1 MNLLNKFLNRT
12 EFESYEDFYKNYSL
26 KYDDDFNFGF
36 DVVDEYAKICP
47 EKRAL
52 VWCDDEGREKIIN
65 YGELSRYTNKTANYF
80 KSLGIKK
87 GDMVMLILK
96 RHYEFWYSI
105 IALHKLGA
113 VTIPATHLLT
123 KKDIIYRCNSA
134 KIKLIV
140 CAEDDNVTK
149 HIEESLSDTP
159 TVKAVVIDR
168 GEKKGW
174 ESFEKGV
181 EEASDVFE
189 RPEGLEKTSVSD
201 TMLLYF
207 TSGTTGNPKMV
218 CHNFAYPLGHIP
230 TAAYWHNVSDDGLH
244 LTVADTGWGKAVWGK
259 LYGQMIA
266 GTGIFIYDYSSRF
279 EPSDLLKMVE
289 KYKITTFCAPPTI
302 YRFFIK
308 ADLTKFDLSS
318 LKHCTTAGEA
328 LNPEVYKKFFEATGL
343 KLYEGFGQ
351 TESCLSLATY
361 KWETPH
367 TGSMGKPSPY
377 YKAFLINDEGEV
389 CDPGQTGEIVFDM
402 SEGTPIGVFKGYLY
416 DEEKTK
422 EVLDGK
428 YYHTGDLAW
437 CDEDGFYW
445 YVGRVDDVIKSSG
458 YRIGPF
464 EVESAL
470 MEHPAVFETAITA
483 VPDEIRGQVV
493 KATIVLAKGYTP
505 SDELVKELQNHVKRT
520 TAPYKYP
527 RIIEFA
533 DELPKTISGK
543 IRRVELREKDSKKQ
557 K

>member
-1 MNLLNKFLNRT
+1 MNLLNRFLERT
-12 EFESYEDFYKNYSL
+12 EFESYEDFYKNYKL
-26 KYDDDFNFGF
+26 KYDEDFNFGF
-36 DVVDEYAKICP
+36 DVVDEYARICP
-47 EKRAL
+47 TKKAL

-65 YGELSRYTNKTANYF
+65 YGELSKYTNKTANYF

-123 KKDIIYRCNSA
+123 KKDVVYRCNSA
-134 KIKLIV
+134 KIKMIV
-140 CAEDDNVTK
+140 CADDDVVTK
-149 HIEESLSDTP
+149 HIEDSLPETP
-159 TVKAVVIDR
+159 TVKAIVVDR
-168 GEKKGW
+168 GEKEGW
-174 ESFEKGV
+174 HSFEKGV

-189 RPEGLEKTSVSD
+189 RPDGDQKTTIND
-201 TMLLYF
+201 NMLLYF

-230 TAAYWHNVSDDGLH
+230 TAAYWHNVKDDGLH

-279 EPSDLLKMVE
+279 EPSDLLEMVE

-318 LKHCTTAGEA
+318 LTHCTTAGEA
-328 LNPEVYKKFFEATGL
+328 LNPEVYNKFLEATGL

-377 YKAFLINDEGEV
+377 YKADLLNEEGEI

-402 SEGTPIGVFKGYLY
+402 SNGAPIGVFTGYLY

-505 SDELVKELQNHVKRT
+505 SDELIKELQNHVKRT

-543 IRRVELREKDSKKQ
+543 IRRVELREKDNKK

>member
-1 MNLLNKFLNRT
+1 MNLLNRFLDRT
-12 EFESYEDFYKNYSL
+12 EFDSYEDFYENYNL
-26 KYDDDFNFGF
+26 KYNDDFNFGF
-36 DVVDEYAKICP
+36 DVVDEYARICP
-47 EKRAL
+47 EKQAL
-52 VWCDDEGREKIIN
+52 VWCDDEGRERKFN
-65 YGELSRYTNKTANYF
+65 YGELSKYTNKTANYF

-96 RHYEFWYSI
+96 RHYEFWFSI

-123 KKDIIYRCNSA
+123 KKDVVYRCNSA
-134 KIKLIV
+134 KIKMIV
-140 CAEDDNVTK
+140 CADDDVVTK
-149 HIEESLSDTP
+149 HIEDSLAESP
-159 TVKAVVIDR
+159 TVKAIVVDR
-168 GEKKGW
+168 GEKEGW
-174 ESFEKGV
+174 HSFEKGV
-181 EEASDVFE
+181 EAASDVFE
-189 RPEGLEKTSVSD
+189 RPTGDEKTSVKD

-207 TSGTTGNPKMV
+207 TSGTTGEPKMV

-230 TAAYWHNVSDDGLH
+230 TAAYWHNVKDDGLH

-289 KYKITTFCAPPTI
+289 KYQITTYCAPPTI

-308 ADLTKFDLSS
+308 ADLTKFNLSS
-318 LKHCTTAGEA
+318 LTHCTTAGEA
-328 LNPEVYKKFFEATGL
+328 LNPEVYKKFLEATGL

-377 YKAFLINDEGEV
+377 YKAYLLNDEGEV

-402 SEGTPIGVFKGYLY
+402 SDGAPIGVFSGYLY

-543 IRRVELREKDSKKQ
+543 IRRVELREKDNKK

>member
-1 MNLLNKFLNRT
+1 MNLLNRFLDRT
-12 EFESYEDFYKNYSL
+12 EFDSYEDFYENYNL
-26 KYDDDFNFGF
+26 KYNDDFNFGF
-36 DVVDEYAKICP
+36 DVVDEYARICP
-47 EKRAL
+47 EKQAL
-52 VWCDDEGREKIIN
+52 VWCDDEGRERKFN
-65 YGELSRYTNKTANYF
+65 YGELSKYTNKTANYF

-96 RHYEFWYSI
+96 RHYEFWFSI

-123 KKDIIYRCNSA
+123 KKDVVYRCNSA
-134 KIKLIV
+134 KIKMIV
-140 CAEDDNVTK
+140 CADDDVVTK
-149 HIEESLSDTP
+149 HIEDSLAESP
-159 TVKAVVIDR
+159 TVKAIVVDR
-168 GEKKGW
+168 GEKEGW
-174 ESFEKGV
+174 HSFEKGV
-181 EEASDVFE
+181 EAASDVFE
-189 RPEGLEKTSVSD
+189 RPTGDEKTSIKD

-207 TSGTTGNPKMV
+207 TSGTTGEPKMV

-230 TAAYWHNVSDDGLH
+230 TAAYWHNVKDDGLH

-289 KYKITTFCAPPTI
+289 KYQITTFCAPPTI

-308 ADLTKFDLSS
+308 ADLTKFILSS
-318 LKHCTTAGEA
+318 LTHCTTAGEA
-328 LNPEVYKKFFEATGL
+328 LNPEVYKKFLEATGL

-377 YKAFLINDEGEV
+377 YKAYLLNDEGEV

-402 SEGTPIGVFKGYLY
+402 SDGAPIGVFSGYLY

-543 IRRVELREKDSKKQ
+543 IRRVELREKDNKK

>member
-1 MNLLNKFLNRT
+1 MNLLNKFLDRT
-12 EFESYEDFYKNYSL
+12 EFDSYEDFYENYNL
-26 KYDDDFNFGF
+26 KYNDDFNFGF
-36 DVVDEYAKICP
+36 DVVDEYARICP
-47 EKRAL
+47 EKQAL
-52 VWCDDEGREKIIN
+52 VWCDDEGRERKFN
-65 YGELSRYTNKTANYF
+65 YGELSKYTNKTANYF

-96 RHYEFWYSI
+96 RHYEFWFSI

-123 KKDIIYRCNSA
+123 KKDVVYRCNSA
-134 KIKLIV
+134 KIKMIV
-140 CAEDDNVTK
+140 CADDDVVTK
-149 HIEESLSDTP
+149 HIEDSLSESP
-159 TVKAVVIDR
+159 TVKAIVVDR
-168 GEKKGW
+168 GEKEGW
-174 ESFEKGV
+174 HSFEKGV
-181 EEASDVFE
+181 EAASDVFE
-189 RPEGLEKTSVSD
+189 RPTGDEKTSVKD

-207 TSGTTGNPKMV
+207 TSGTTGEPKMV

-230 TAAYWHNVSDDGLH
+230 TAAYWHNVKDDGLH

-289 KYKITTFCAPPTI
+289 KYQITTFCAPPTI

-308 ADLTKFDLSS
+308 ADLTKFNLSS
-318 LKHCTTAGEA
+318 LTHCTTAGEA
-328 LNPEVYKKFFEATGL
+328 LNPEVYKKFLEATGL

-377 YKAFLINDEGEV
+377 YKAYLLNDEGEV

-402 SEGTPIGVFKGYLY
+402 SDGAPIGVFSGYLY

-543 IRRVELREKDSKKQ
+543 IRRVELREKDNKK

>member
-1 MNLLNKFLNRT
+1 MNLLNRFLERT
-12 EFESYEDFYKNYSL
+12 EFESYEDFYKNYKL
-26 KYDDDFNFGF
+26 KYDEDFNFGF
-36 DVVDEYAKICP
+36 DVVDEYARICP
-47 EKRAL
+47 TKKAL

-65 YGELSRYTNKTANYF
+65 YGELSKYTNKTANYF

-123 KKDIIYRCNSA
+123 KKDVVYRCNSA
-134 KIKLIV
+134 KIKMIV
-140 CAEDDNVTK
+140 CADDDVVTK
-149 HIEESLSDTP
+149 HIEDSLPETP
-159 TVKAVVIDR
+159 TVKAIVVDR
-168 GEKKGW
+168 GEKEGW
-174 ESFEKGV
+174 HSFEKGV

-189 RPEGLEKTSVSD
+189 RPDGDQKTTIND
-201 TMLLYF
+201 NMLLYF

-230 TAAYWHNVSDDGLH
+230 TAAYWHNVKDDGLH

-266 GTGIFIYDYSSRF
+266 GTGVFIYDYSSRF
-279 EPSDLLKMVE
+279 EPSDLLEMVE

-318 LKHCTTAGEA
+318 LTHCTTAGEA
-328 LNPEVYKKFFEATGL
+328 LNPEVYNKFLETTGL

-377 YKAFLINDEGEV
+377 YKADLLNEEGEI

-402 SEGTPIGVFKGYLY
+402 SNGTPIGVFTGYLY

-505 SDELVKELQNHVKRT
+505 SDELIKELQNHVKRT

-543 IRRVELREKDSKKQ
+543 IRRVELREKDNKK

>member
-1 MNLLNKFLNRT
+1 MNLLNRFLDRT
-12 EFESYEDFYKNYSL
+12 EFDSYEDFYENYNL
-26 KYDDDFNFGF
+26 KYNDDFNFGF
-36 DVVDEYAKICP
+36 DVVDEYARICP
-47 EKRAL
+47 EKQAL
-52 VWCDDEGREKIIN
+52 VWCDDEGRERKFN
-65 YGELSRYTNKTANYF
+65 YGELSKYTNKTANYF

-96 RHYEFWYSI
+96 RHYEFWFSI

-123 KKDIIYRCNSA
+123 KKDVVSRCNSA
-134 KIKLIV
+134 KIKMIV
-140 CAEDDNVTK
+140 CADDDVVTK
-149 HIEESLSDTP
+149 HIEDSLAESP
-159 TVKAVVIDR
+159 TVKAIVVDR
-168 GEKKGW
+168 GEKEGW
-174 ESFEKGV
+174 HSFEKGV
-181 EEASDVFE
+181 EAASDVFE
-189 RPEGLEKTSVSD
+189 RPTGDEKTSIKD

-207 TSGTTGNPKMV
+207 TSGTTGEPKMV

-230 TAAYWHNVSDDGLH
+230 TAAYWHNVKDDGLH

-289 KYKITTFCAPPTI
+289 KYQITTFCAPPTI

-308 ADLTKFDLSS
+308 ADLTKFNLSS
-318 LKHCTTAGEA
+318 LTHCTTAGEA
-328 LNPEVYKKFFEATGL
+328 LNPEVYKKFLEATGL

-377 YKAFLINDEGEV
+377 YKAYLLNDEGEV

-402 SEGTPIGVFKGYLY
+402 SDGAPIGVFSGYLY

-543 IRRVELREKDSKKQ
+543 IRRVELREKDNKK

>member
-1 MNLLNKFLNRT
+1 MNLLNRFLDRT
-12 EFESYEDFYKNYSL
+12 EFDSYEDFYENYNL
-26 KYDDDFNFGF
+26 KYNDDFNFGF
-36 DVVDEYAKICP
+36 DVVDEYARICP
-47 EKRAL
+47 EKQAL
-52 VWCDDEGREKIIN
+52 VWCDDEGRERKFN
-65 YGELSRYTNKTANYF
+65 YGELSKYTNKTANYF

-96 RHYEFWYSI
+96 RHYEFWFSI

-123 KKDIIYRCNSA
+123 KKDVVYRCNSA
-134 KIKLIV
+134 KIKMIV
-140 CAEDDNVTK
+140 CADDDVVTK
-149 HIEESLSDTP
+149 HIEDSLAESP
-159 TVKAVVIDR
+159 TVKAIVVDR
-168 GEKKGW
+168 GEKEGW
-174 ESFEKGV
+174 HSFEKGV
-181 EEASDVFE
+181 EAASDVFE
-189 RPEGLEKTSVSD
+189 RPTGDEKTSVKD

-207 TSGTTGNPKMV
+207 TSGTTGEPKMV

-230 TAAYWHNVSDDGLH
+230 TAAYWHNVKDDGLH

-289 KYKITTFCAPPTI
+289 KYQITTYCAPPTI

-308 ADLTKFDLSS
+308 ADLTKFNLSS
-318 LKHCTTAGEA
+318 LTHCTTAGEA
-328 LNPEVYKKFFEATGL
+328 LNPEVYKKFLEATGL

-377 YKAFLINDEGEV
+377 YKAYLLNDEGEV

-402 SEGTPIGVFKGYLY
+402 SDGAPIGVFSGYLY

-470 MEHPAVFETAITA
+470 IEHPAVVECAITGA
-483 VPDEIRGQVV
+483 PDPIRGQVV
-493 KATIVLAKGYTP
+493 KATVVLAKGYIP
-505 SDELVKELQNHVKRT
+505 SDELVKELQNHVKKV

-527 RIIEFA
+527 RIIEFV
-533 DELPKTISGK
+533 DVLPKTLGGK
-543 IRRVELREKDSKKQ
+543 IKRAEIRKKNHEA
-557 K
+557 

>member
-1 MNLLNKFLNRT
+1 MNLLNKFLDRT
-12 EFESYEDFYKNYSL
+12 EFDSYEDFYENYNL
-26 KYDDDFNFGF
+26 KYNDDFNFGF
-36 DVVDEYAKICP
+36 DVVDEYARICP
-47 EKRAL
+47 EKQAL
-52 VWCDDEGREKIIN
+52 VWCDDEGRERKFN
-65 YGELSRYTNKTANYF
+65 YGELSKYTNKTANYF

-96 RHYEFWYSI
+96 RHYEFWFSI

-123 KKDIIYRCNSA
+123 KKDVVYRCNSA
-134 KIKLIV
+134 KIKMIV
-140 CAEDDNVTK
+140 CADDDVVTK
-149 HIEESLSDTP
+149 HIEYSLSESP
-159 TVKAVVIDR
+159 TVKAIVVDR
-168 GEKKGW
+168 GEKEGW
-174 ESFEKGV
+174 HSFEKGV
-181 EEASDVFE
+181 EAASDVFE
-189 RPEGLEKTSVSD
+189 RPTGDEKTSVKD

-207 TSGTTGNPKMV
+207 TSGTTGEPKMV

-230 TAAYWHNVSDDGLH
+230 TAAYWHNVKDDGLH

-289 KYKITTFCAPPTI
+289 KYQITTFCAPPTI

-308 ADLTKFDLSS
+308 ADLTKFNLSS
-318 LKHCTTAGEA
+318 LTHCTTAGEA
-328 LNPEVYKKFFEATGL
+328 LNPEVYKKFLEATGL

-377 YKAFLINDEGEV
+377 YKAYLLNDEGEV

-402 SEGTPIGVFKGYLY
+402 SDGAPIGVFSGYLY

-543 IRRVELREKDSKKQ
+543 IRRVELREKDNKK

>member
-1 MNLLNKFLNRT
+1 MLNRFLERT
-12 EFESYEDFYKNYSL
+12 EFESYEDFYKNYKL
-26 KYDDDFNFGF
+26 KYDEDFNFGF
-36 DVVDEYAKICP
+36 DVVDEYARICP
-47 EKRAL
+47 TKKAL

-65 YGELSRYTNKTANYF
+65 YGELSKYTNKTANYF

-123 KKDIIYRCNSA
+123 KKDVVYRCNSA
-134 KIKLIV
+134 KIKMIV
-140 CAEDDNVTK
+140 CADDDVVTK
-149 HIEESLSDTP
+149 HIEDSLPETP
-159 TVKAVVIDR
+159 TVKAIVVDR
-168 GEKKGW
+168 GEKEGW
-174 ESFEKGV
+174 HSFEKGV

-189 RPEGLEKTSVSD
+189 RPDGDQKTTIND
-201 TMLLYF
+201 NMLLYF

-230 TAAYWHNVSDDGLH
+230 TAAYWHNVKDDGLH

-279 EPSDLLKMVE
+279 EPSDLLEMVE

-318 LKHCTTAGEA
+318 LTHCTTAGEA
-328 LNPEVYKKFFEATGL
+328 LNPEVYNKFLEATGL

-377 YKAFLINDEGEV
+377 YKADLLNEKGEI

-402 SEGTPIGVFKGYLY
+402 SNGTPIGVFTGYLY

-505 SDELVKELQNHVKRT
+505 SDELIKELQNHVKRT

-543 IRRVELREKDSKKQ
+543 IRRVELREKDNKK

>member
-1 MNLLNKFLNRT
+1 MNLLNRFLDRT
-12 EFESYEDFYKNYSL
+12 EFDSYEDFYENYNL
-26 KYDDDFNFGF
+26 KYNDDFNFGF
-36 DVVDEYAKICP
+36 DVVDEYARICP
-47 EKRAL
+47 EKQAL
-52 VWCDDEGREKIIN
+52 VWCDDEGRERKFN
-65 YGELSRYTNKTANYF
+65 YGELSKYTNKTANYF

-96 RHYEFWYSI
+96 RHYEFWFSI

-123 KKDIIYRCNSA
+123 KKDVVYRCNSA
-134 KIKLIV
+134 KIKMIV
-140 CAEDDNVTK
+140 CADDDVVTK
-149 HIEESLSDTP
+149 HIEDSLAESP
-159 TVKAVVIDR
+159 TVKAIVVDR
-168 GEKKGW
+168 GEKEGW
-174 ESFEKGV
+174 HSFEKGV
-181 EEASDVFE
+181 EAASNVFE
-189 RPEGLEKTSVSD
+189 RPTGDEKTSVKD

-207 TSGTTGNPKMV
+207 TSGTTGEPKMV

-230 TAAYWHNVSDDGLH
+230 TAAYWHNVKDDGLH

-289 KYKITTFCAPPTI
+289 KYQITTFCAPPTI

-308 ADLTKFDLSS
+308 ADLTKFNLSS
-318 LKHCTTAGEA
+318 LTHCTTAGEA
-328 LNPEVYKKFFEATGL
+328 LNPEVYKKFLEATGL

-377 YKAFLINDEGEV
+377 YKAYLLNDEGEV

-402 SEGTPIGVFKGYLY
+402 SDGAPIGVFSGYLY

-543 IRRVELREKDSKKQ
+543 IRRVELREKDNKK

>member
-1 MNLLNKFLNRT
+1 MNLLNRFLDRT
-12 EFESYEDFYKNYSL
+12 EFDSYEDFYENYKL
-26 KYDDDFNFGF
+26 KYNDAFNFGF
-36 DVVDEYAKICP
+36 DVVDEYARICP
-47 EKRAL
+47 EKQAL
-52 VWCDDEGREKIIN
+52 VWCDDEGRERKFN
-65 YGELSRYTNKTANYF
+65 YGELSKYTNKTANYF

-96 RHYEFWYSI
+96 RHYEFWFSI

-123 KKDIIYRCNSA
+123 KKDVVYRCNSA
-134 KIKLIV
+134 KIKMIV
-140 CAEDDNVTK
+140 CADDDVVTK
-149 HIEESLSDTP
+149 HIEDSLAESP
-159 TVKAVVIDR
+159 TVKAIVVDR
-168 GEKKGW
+168 GEKEGW
-174 ESFEKGV
+174 HSFEKGV
-181 EEASDVFE
+181 EAASDVFE
-189 RPEGLEKTSVSD
+189 RPTDDEKTSVKD

-207 TSGTTGNPKMV
+207 TSGTTGEPKMV

-230 TAAYWHNVSDDGLH
+230 TAAYWHNVKDDGLH

-289 KYKITTFCAPPTI
+289 KYQITTFCAPPTI

-308 ADLTKFDLSS
+308 ADLTKFNLSS
-318 LKHCTTAGEA
+318 LTHCTTAGEA
-328 LNPEVYKKFFEATGL
+328 LNPEVYKKFLEATGL

-377 YKAFLINDEGEV
+377 YKAYLLNDEGEV

-402 SEGTPIGVFKGYLY
+402 SDGAPIGVFSGYLY

-543 IRRVELREKDSKKQ
+543 IRRVELREKDNKK

>member
-1 MNLLNKFLNRT
+1 MNLLNKFLDRT
-12 EFESYEDFYKNYSL
+12 EFDSYEDFYKNYNL
-26 KYDDDFNFGF
+26 KYNDDFNFGF
-36 DVVDEYAKICP
+36 DVVDEYARICP
-47 EKRAL
+47 EKQAL
-52 VWCDDEGREKIIN
+52 VWCDDEGRERKFN
-65 YGELSRYTNKTANYF
+65 YGELSKYTNKTANYF

-96 RHYEFWYSI
+96 RHYEFWFSI

-123 KKDIIYRCNSA
+123 KKDVVYRCNSA
-134 KIKLIV
+134 KIKMIV
-140 CAEDDNVTK
+140 CADDDVVTK
-149 HIEESLSDTP
+149 HIEDSLSESP
-159 TVKAVVIDR
+159 TVKAIVVDR
-168 GEKKGW
+168 GEKEGW
-174 ESFEKGV
+174 HSFEKGV
-181 EEASDVFE
+181 EAASDVFE
-189 RPEGLEKTSVSD
+189 RPTGDEKTSVKD

-207 TSGTTGNPKMV
+207 TSGTTGEPKMV

-230 TAAYWHNVSDDGLH
+230 TAAYWHNVKDDGLH

-289 KYKITTFCAPPTI
+289 NYQITTFCAPPTI

-308 ADLTKFDLSS
+308 ADLTKFNLSS
-318 LKHCTTAGEA
+318 LTHCTTAGEA
-328 LNPEVYKKFFEATGL
+328 LNPEVYKKFLEATGL

-377 YKAFLINDEGEV
+377 YKAYLLNDEGEV

-402 SEGTPIGVFKGYLY
+402 SDGAPIGVFSGYLY

-543 IRRVELREKDSKKQ
+543 IRRVELREKDNKK

>member
-1 MNLLNKFLNRT
+1 MNLLNRFLERT
-12 EFESYEDFYKNYSL
+12 EFESYEDFYKNYKL
-26 KYDDDFNFGF
+26 KYDEDFNFGF
-36 DVVDEYAKICP
+36 DVVDEYARICP
-47 EKRAL
+47 TKKAL

-65 YGELSRYTNKTANYF
+65 YGELSKYTNKTANYF

-123 KKDIIYRCNSA
+123 KKDVVYRCNSA
-134 KIKLIV
+134 KIKMIV
-140 CAEDDNVTK
+140 CADDDVVTK
-149 HIEESLSDTP
+149 HIEDSLPETP
-159 TVKAVVIDR
+159 TVKAIVVDR
-168 GEKKGW
+168 GEKEGW
-174 ESFEKGV
+174 HSFEKGV

-189 RPEGLEKTSVSD
+189 RPDGDQKTTIND
-201 TMLLYF
+201 NMLLYF

-230 TAAYWHNVSDDGLH
+230 TAAYWHNVKDDGLH

-279 EPSDLLKMVE
+279 EPSDLLEMVE

-318 LKHCTTAGEA
+318 LTHCTTAGEA
-328 LNPEVYKKFFEATGL
+328 LNPEVYNKFLEATGL

-377 YKAFLINDEGEV
+377 YKAALLNEEGEI

-402 SEGTPIGVFKGYLY
+402 SNGAPIGVFTGYLY

-505 SDELVKELQNHVKRT
+505 SDELIKELQNHVKRT

-543 IRRVELREKDSKKQ
+543 IRRVELREKDNKK

>member
-1 MNLLNKFLNRT
+1 MNLLNRFLERT
-12 EFESYEDFYKNYSL
+12 EFESYEDFYKNYKL
-26 KYDDDFNFGF
+26 KYDEDFNFGF
-36 DVVDEYAKICP
+36 DVVDEYARICP
-47 EKRAL
+47 TKKAL

-65 YGELSRYTNKTANYF
+65 YGELSKYTNKTANYF

-123 KKDIIYRCNSA
+123 KKDVVYRCNSA
-134 KIKLIV
+134 KIKMIV
-140 CAEDDNVTK
+140 CADDDVVTK
-149 HIEESLSDTP
+149 HIEDSLPETP
-159 TVKAVVIDR
+159 TVKAIVVDR
-168 GEKKGW
+168 GEKEGW
-174 ESFEKGV
+174 HSFEKGV

-189 RPEGLEKTSVSD
+189 RPDGDQKTTIND
-201 TMLLYF
+201 NMLLYF

-230 TAAYWHNVSDDGLH
+230 TAAYWHNVKDDGLH

-279 EPSDLLKMVE
+279 EPSDLLEMVE

-318 LKHCTTAGEA
+318 LTHCTTAGEA
-328 LNPEVYKKFFEATGL
+328 LNPEVYNKFLEATGL

-377 YKAFLINDEGEV
+377 YKATLLNDEGEV

-402 SEGTPIGVFKGYLY
+402 SNGAPVGVFTGYLY

-505 SDELVKELQNHVKRT
+505 SDELIKELQNHVKRT

-543 IRRVELREKDSKKQ
+543 IRRVELREKDNKK